1 MVPRLAPS
9 TVWFR
14 RLIVALLPARIWP
27 PTLLK
32 LPFPPD
38 TVALRSPCPAVVPDG
53 LPANIT
59 PLRLLVSVLAATASD
74 LVPSSVP
81 FWLLSVLSAVTLT
94 VWPPIRPALAT
105 SAPCTVAVAPPSV
118 PLLVIVVPATARV
131 LEALTVP
138 EFVTVPPVRLAVA
151 VLIVPAVARLCVP
164 VAVSV
169 PLTWLVLPLA
179 PSTTATPFR
188 VASPPTTGSA
198 DNARRLPAVA
208 ARLPAVW
215 LLPVRA
221 MSWPAVSAVSPTL
234 AVLPCPVMSC
244 DAVTVN
250 LPSAAA

>member
-1 MVPRLAPS
+1 MVPRFAPS

-27 PTLLK
+27 PALLK
-32 LPFPPD
+32 LPLPPD
-38 TVALRSPCPAVVPDG
+38 TVALRSPCPGVVPDG

-105 SAPCTVAVAPPSV
+105 SVPCTLVVAPPSV
-118 PLLVIVVPATARV
+118 PLLVMVEPLTANV
-131 LEALTVP
+131 FDA
-138 EFVTVPPVRLAVA
+138 VTVPILLTAPPISLADPA
-151 VLIVPAVARLCVP
+151 LIVPAVVTPCAP

-169 PLTWLVLPLA
+169 PLIWLLLPVAPSATLA
-179 PSTTATPFR
+179 PLR

-198 DNARRLPAVA
+198 AMARRFPAVAVRLPAA
-208 ARLPAVW
+208 WLP
-215 LLPVRA
+215 PVRA
-221 MSWPAVSAVSPTL
+221 ISRPAARVVLPTL
-234 AVLPCPVMSC
+234 VVVP
-244 DAVTVN
+244 
-250 LPSAAA
+250 